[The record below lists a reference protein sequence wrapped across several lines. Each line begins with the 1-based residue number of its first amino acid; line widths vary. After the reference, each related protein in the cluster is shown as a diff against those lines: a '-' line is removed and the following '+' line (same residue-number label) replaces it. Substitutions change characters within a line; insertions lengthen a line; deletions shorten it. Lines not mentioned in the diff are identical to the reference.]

1 MVMAGK
7 LDREVEFQNAV
18 EASNEMNEKVPTFT
32 EAFKTFAKVMELPG
46 KEGYEGDQKQDRADI
61 RLKIRYREDITI
73 ESRFIY
79 KGRTYDITSIQ
90 EVGKRDAL
98 LILGNIRVIP
108 S

>member
-7 LDREVEFQNAV
+7 FDREVEFQNVV
-18 EASNEMNEKVPTFT
+18 EASNAYNEEVPTFS
-32 EAFKTFAKVMELPG
+32 EAFKTFAQVMELES
-46 KEGYEGDQKQDRADI
+46 KEKYEGQQKQVRADI
-61 RLKIRYREDITI
+61 RLKIRYREDITE

-79 KGRTYDITSIQ
+79 KDRTYDIVSIQ
-90 EVGKRDAL
+90 ELGKRDAL

>member
-7 LDREVEFQNAV
+7 LDREVAFQNVV
-18 EASNEMNEKVPTFT
+18 EASNVMNEKVPTYT
-32 EAFKTFAKVMELPG
+32 EAFKTFANVMELEG
-46 KEGYEGDQKQDRADI
+46 KEGYEGQQKQNRSDI
-61 RLKIRYREDITI
+61 RLKIRYREDVTI
-73 ESRFIY
+73 EWRFVY
-79 KGRTYDITSIQ
+79 KDQTYDITSIQ

>member
-7 LDREVEFQNAV
+7 LDREVEFQNVV
-18 EASNEMNEKVPTFT
+18 ESSNDYNEEVPTFS
-32 EAFKTFAKVMELPG
+32 EAFKTFANVMELES
-46 KEGYEGDQKQDRADI
+46 KEDYEGQQKQVRADI
-61 RLKIRYREDITI
+61 RLKIRYREDITE

-79 KGRTYDITSIQ
+79 KDRTYDIVSIQ
-90 EVGKRDAL
+90 ELGKRDAL